1 MSAYIFI
8 FFLSIYCFVVRL
20 RQVDGLSCPDG
31 RTDEPLAVE
40 KIFCKLHCCWR
51 SPEAAAVA
59 VAYVSVRWRLWLGS
73 TWEICA
79 WGLSFLRFIS
89 ETNDGV
95 KGYIYVCVYLG
106 RFPLLAI
113 LSQTDQYSTT
123 SHTHTTCVYRI
134 DCWRTTA
141 TASPLISHR
150 VEKKKRVY
158 IEFWDPI
165 EYIRGMDERGEKTRV
180 HFHARIILY
189 SWLRVVAA
197 VR

>member
-40 KIFCKLHCCWR
+40 KMFCKLHCCWR

-95 KGYIYVCVYLG
+95 KGYVCVCVPWAFSTAG
-106 RFPLLAI
+106 NSFPDRPVLNNF
-113 LSQTDQYSTT
+113 T
-123 SHTHTTCVYRI
+123 HTHNLVCI
-134 DCWRTTA
+134 GLTA
-141 TASPLISHR
+141 EELLLLP
-150 VEKKKRVY
+150 
-158 IEFWDPI
+158 
-165 EYIRGMDERGEKTRV
+165 V
-180 HFHARIILY
+180 H
-189 SWLRVVAA
+189 
-197 VR
+197 